1 MYTACKSL
9 CTHDLIQRDSQLY
22 AACNQCSAI
31 YVLYTDIAD
40 TLRYLLAGS
49 GEITLDNIEVG
60 LMTLPL

>member
-1 MYTACKSL
+1 M
-9 CTHDLIQRDSQLY
+9 
-22 AACNQCSAI
+22 QCSAI

-60 LMTLPL
+60 LMTLPLQL